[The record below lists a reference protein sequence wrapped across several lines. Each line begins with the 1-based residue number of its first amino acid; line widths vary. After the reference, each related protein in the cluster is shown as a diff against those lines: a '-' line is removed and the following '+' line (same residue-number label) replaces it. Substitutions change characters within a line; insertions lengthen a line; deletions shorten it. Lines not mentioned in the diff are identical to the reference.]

1 MSETSWRHKGI
12 ITANSLPSYL
22 PLPPSHIWLCNSP
35 AFGNLQSLT
44 CDSSADKQ
52 GDQSLSFGWWTA
64 NLSERWRICTVL
76 RQVRAAV
83 GGLCILTLER
93 FEEDFQLYLF
103 STLRVYRTV
112 SMCVLVRDK
121 HILISKKAISSSA
134 HMGWRILEI
143 LGWSTSISQ
152 MRASHSGWLIG
163 K

>member
-35 AFGNLQSLT
+35 AFGNLQNLT
-44 CDSSADKQ
+44 CDR
-52 GDQSLSFGWWTA
+52 GDQSLSSGWWTA

-112 SMCVLVRDK
+112 SMFVSHENT
-121 HILISKKAISSSA
+121 HILISKRAISSSA

-163 K
+163 E